1 MRLRG
6 SINIFTAQL
15 LPLRFR
21 KHEKGRKY
29 FLQVLENQKIR
40 GETMSGRMT
49 SKLQN
54 LDPNNVSL
62 KKAYNIDR
70 LIALEEV
77 RYKLDS
83 HDQTKNLFFSLKKK
97 KNKGEGVLVS
107 HKNYSPN

>member
-21 KHEKGRKY
+21 EHEKGRKY

-62 KKAYNIDR
+62 KKLTILIDSLPWKR
-70 LIALEEV
+70 
-77 RYKLDS
+77 
-83 HDQTKNLFFSLKKK
+83 HDINWILMTRQRIYFF
-97 KNKGEGVLVS
+97 
-107 HKNYSPN
+107 P